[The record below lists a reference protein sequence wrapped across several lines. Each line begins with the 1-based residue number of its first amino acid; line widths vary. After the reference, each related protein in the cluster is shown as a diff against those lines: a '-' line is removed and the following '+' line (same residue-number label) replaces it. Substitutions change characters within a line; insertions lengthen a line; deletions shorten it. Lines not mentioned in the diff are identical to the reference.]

1 VKHQSL
7 ASGPGPIALQETGNG
22 VRLAILWAVLGLT
35 VTGGGKFLLSRYV
48 GALEAA
54 DQQAIE
60 VNRNQDKVDTGLQ
73 AQISA
78 IRELEASRDAA
89 NQAHRV
95 DVIRRLDRIE
105 AAVERNR

>member
-1 VKHQSL
+1 M
-7 ASGPGPIALQETGNG
+7 SGGPHAIREATGSS
-22 VRLAILWAVLGLT
+22 VRLAILWTILGLAA
-35 VTGGGKFLLSRYV
+35 TGGWSFLFSRYV

-60 VNRNQDKVDTGLQ
+60 VNRRQDDVAVGLQ

-95 DVIRRLDRIE
+95 DVVRRLDRIE
-105 AAVERNR
+105 LAIERLRR